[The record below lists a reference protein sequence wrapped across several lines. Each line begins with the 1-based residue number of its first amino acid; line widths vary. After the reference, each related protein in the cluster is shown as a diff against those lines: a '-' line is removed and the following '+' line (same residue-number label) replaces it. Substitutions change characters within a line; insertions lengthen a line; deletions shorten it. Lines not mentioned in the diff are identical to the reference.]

1 MKVRIRL
8 RLGPSLARKFE
19 RSRDLAAL
27 SAALL
32 TPAALMAFAL
42 GLWRLTADLQWTGDF
57 IFSTGLLSHWQVWVA
72 VAAAL
77 EVCALILNRFGRGGG
92 EAVS

>member
-8 RLGPSLARKFE
+8 RLGPSPAKGFE
-19 RSRDLAAL
+19 RCRELAGM

-32 TPAALMAFAL
+32 TPAAVMAFAL
-42 GLWRLTADLQWTGDF
+42 GLWRLTADMQWTGQF
-57 IFSTGLLSHWQVWVA
+57 VFATGLLSHWQVWVA
-72 VAAAL
+72 VAAVL
-77 EVCALILNRFGRGGG
+77 EACALILNRFGKGGG